1 MSQMLEELK
10 CILSFLDVYKFTLHV
25 QKIFWETI
33 QAVPLIFVFGSF
45 ANMSYTV
52 QWSKAWL
59 TSALLNVKE
68 FCLNRIVFTSKSGND
83 KLNPCFFYYFLS
95 FNHVGSEVPSQNV
108 PPTGA
113 LCTKLTRVLYL
124 RLKLKFSFLSCLFFF
139 FRRLATGRKYLAP
152 VHFLG
157 QSKANGAFSFSELL
171 PTTLARFGLWL
182 VLFDVFRLIVA
193 LNFKSA
199 NSNKPEHANWNRSLL
214 IQT

>member
-139 FRRLATGRKYLAP
+139 FSAVGNRTQISCACPFSRPIKSQWSI
-152 VHFLG
+152 FLLG
-157 QSKANGAFSFSELL
+157 ITADNTCEI
-171 PTTLARFGLWL
+171 RFVIGPLRCL
-182 VLFDVFRLIVA
+182 SPDC
-193 LNFKSA
+193 S
-199 NSNKPEHANWNRSLL
+199 S
-214 IQT
+214 